1 MEVWKKNDSSINR
14 FELVCRHNPVLHD
27 IDVTSPLTVG
37 NGEAAFTADV
47 TGMQTFYDYYKEAK
61 MPLCTM
67 AQWGWHTTPFSEKQY
82 ACNKDELVETEYNF
96 CGKKVYYPVKCA
108 EGNEKVYNWLRQ
120 NPHKCNLARIG
131 LVHLTENGYD
141 EFRLEDI
148 SDISQTLHMESG
160 FLDSHFKLPD
170 SEYHVKTYCA
180 GSQDTL
186 AFYVES
192 SAIACNQT
200 GIIIALPYG
209 SPDISGSD
217 WNNRSHRTEFN
228 PVRSKDN
235 VKILL
240 NHSMDRE
247 VYRYEIHCRDIID
260 FEQVSANTFL
270 LKHAGQ
276 KGTSENILSFSI
288 NIAPKKLAGETVY
301 KEIHDIFN
309 FDETVQ
315 NAKNYW
321 YKFWNKTGVIQLCH
335 SKDKRALELERRIVQ
350 SQYLMAVNCCGSMP
364 PQETGL
370 ICNSWYGKA
379 HLEMY
384 FWHAAYLPCYGRSD
398 LLCKSL
404 DWFLKHLPEAEANA
418 SKNGYK
424 GARWTKMVGYD
435 AIDSPSKIA
444 PLLVWQQPHLIYML
458 HMAYKRLKDKEFLE
472 KYYPLIEKSAEFMAD
487 FAVKNENGFY
497 ELLSP
502 LIPVQEKH
510 APEITKNPVFEV
522 EYWVIGLNMAYE
534 MGHILNKKVPQKWKE
549 VSEHMIPSPKE
560 NGYYIAHSNAHDT
573 YINYHR
579 DHPSM
584 LMAYGVTDSGRMDKQ
599 AMEKTLELVLENWD
613 EDTLWGWDFAVIA
626 MTAVRLG
633 KPELAIDILLKDTY
647 KNVYVA
653 SGNNRQISRDDLPLY
668 LPGNG
673 SLLLAA
679 AFMTAGYDGCNKN
692 TPGFPENGMWQVE
705 YEDIL

>member
-1 MEVWKKNDSSINR
+1 
-14 FELVCRHNPVLHD
+14 
-27 IDVTSPLTVG
+27 
-37 NGEAAFTADV
+37 
-47 TGMQTFYDYYKEAK
+47 
-61 MPLCTM
+61 
-67 AQWGWHTTPFSEKQY
+67 
-82 ACNKDELVETEYNF
+82 
-96 CGKKVYYPVKCA
+96 
-108 EGNEKVYNWLRQ
+108 
-120 NPHKCNLARIG
+120 
-131 LVHLTENGYD
+131 
-141 EFRLEDI
+141 
-148 SDISQTLHMESG
+148 
-160 FLDSHFKLPD
+160 
-170 SEYHVKTYCA
+170 
-180 GSQDTL
+180 
-186 AFYVES
+186 
-192 SAIACNQT
+192 
-200 GIIIALPYG
+200 
-209 SPDISGSD
+209 
-217 WNNRSHRTEFN
+217 
-228 PVRSKDN
+228 
-235 VKILL
+235 
-240 NHSMDRE
+240 
-247 VYRYEIHCRDIID
+247 
-260 FEQVSANTFL
+260 
-270 LKHAGQ
+270 
-276 KGTSENILSFSI
+276 
-288 NIAPKKLAGETVY
+288 
-301 KEIHDIFN
+301 
-309 FDETVQ
+309 
-315 NAKNYW
+315 
-321 YKFWNKTGVIQLCH
+321 
-335 SKDKRALELERRIVQ
+335 
-350 SQYLMAVNCCGSMP
+350 
-364 PQETGL
+364 
-370 ICNSWYGKA
+370 
-379 HLEMY
+379 MY
-384 FWHAAYLPCYGRSD
+384 FWHTAYLPCYGRSD

-404 DWFLKHLPEAEANA
+404 DWFLEHLSEAEANA

-458 HMAYKRLKDKEFLE
+458 HMAYKRLKDEKFLE

-534 MGHILNKKVPQKWKE
+534 MGHILNKKVPEKWKE
-549 VSEHMIPSPKE
+549 VSEHMILSPKE

-599 AMEKTLELVLENWD
+599 AMEKTLKLVLENWD